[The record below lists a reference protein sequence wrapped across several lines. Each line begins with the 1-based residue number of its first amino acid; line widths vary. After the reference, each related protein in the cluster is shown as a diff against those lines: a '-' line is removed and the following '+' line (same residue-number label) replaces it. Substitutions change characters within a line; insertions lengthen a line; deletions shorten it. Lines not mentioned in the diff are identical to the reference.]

1 MRQSHAMR
9 APAGALIVIALF
21 ACSKK
26 APPPKPRDYCQGP
39 VAMQPAP
46 PLGAQTGSAKR
57 PVNTF
62 SIVARDPATGDLGV
76 AVQSHW
82 FSVGSIVTWA
92 EPGVGAIATQAF
104 AEPAYGPRGLTLMRD
119 GVPAPEALQQL
130 TAVDLQQEVRQ
141 VGMID
146 AQGRVASH
154 TGAKCIAFAS
164 SHVGNNY
171 AVQAN
176 IMANDKVVP
185 AMARAYETA
194 AGDLTDKLMAALDA
208 GQAAGGDLRGCQSA
222 AILVVSGK
230 RSDTPWKEKKID
242 LRVEDSPDPLRELR
256 RLVVLARAYDQMN
269 QGDAALEKKDIK
281 AAGEHYTA
289 AARMVPERAEILY
302 WSAISLAAQGPYD
315 RDSLTRVLKSDPRW
329 IELTKRIVPAGI
341 LDQATADRI
350 LSEAR

>member
-9 APAGALIVIALF
+9 VLF
-21 ACSKK
+21 VVAMIACSSNK
-26 APPPKPRDYCQGP
+26 PPAKSRDYCEGQ

-46 PLGAQTGSAKR
+46 PLGTQMGSSKR

-62 SIVARDPATGDLGV
+62 SIVARDPATGELGV

-82 FSVGSIVTWA
+82 FSVGSLVTWA
-92 EPGVGAIATQAF
+92 EPGVGAVATQAF
-104 AEPAYGPRGLTLMRD
+104 VEPAYGPRGLTLMRD

-141 VGMID
+141 IGMID
-146 AQGRVASH
+146 AEGRVASH

-164 SHVGNNY
+164 SHVGNQY

-185 AMARAYETA
+185 AIARAYESTQ
-194 AGDLTDKLMAALDA
+194 GDLTDKLLAALDA

-242 LRVEDSPDPLRELR
+242 LRVEDSADPLRELR

-269 QGDAALEKKDIK
+269 QGDAALEKKDTK
-281 AAGEHYTA
+281 AAAEHYA
-289 AARMVPERAEILY
+289 NAARLVPGHAEIAY
-302 WSAISLAAQGPYD
+302 WAQISLAPQGQYD
-315 RDSLTRVLKSDPRW
+315 KAMLSRVLKGDPRW
-329 IELTKRIVPAGI
+329 IELTKRLVPAGI
-341 LDQATADRI
+341 IDQATADRVI
-350 LSEAR
+350 NEAR